1 MNKFVFSKKLS
12 ESNNIK
18 RHGETLGAHVN
29 AESEGFTSLMDGLID
44 VHDEACQ
51 VPEELSV
58 YYVESNLKHRLIY
71 RLVCSVNDCEII
83 EVK

>member
-1 MNKFVFSKKLS
+1 MEKYVFSKKLL
-12 ESNNIK
+12 EFNNIK
-18 RHGETLGAHVN
+18 RYGETIGTLIN
-29 AESEGFTSLMDGLID
+29 AESEGFTSLMDGLIA

-71 RLVCSVNDCEII
+71 RFVCTANDCEII